1 MRTMN
6 LKWAFAFAAVGLMT
20 APLALAIEQG
30 TAATPVKRVSAAEPT
45 YGSYFASDFQDEA
58 PSVPAPDGDAV
69 PIAAG
74 DGGDCG
80 CEKSGCDSCGRN
92 RLIQDCNPIDC
103 DDCDP
108 WRLFGC
114 YNDSNCLGVNV
125 YGFVAIGY
133 AYNGERPANRSN
145 LPVTFINRDNELTA
159 NQAWTTIERTI
170 DQDDCNWQLGG
181 RVDFMA
187 GSDAAYTQAVGLD
200 DKWNNRHGYGSALPQ
215 AYLEIGNDRLS
226 VKLGHYFTIVG
237 YEVVPANGNFFM
249 SHAYTM
255 QYAEPFTH
263 TGALATYKL
272 NDQVNVMAGAD
283 LGWDRWRDDNRRAS
297 FLGGVSWT
305 SCDER
310 TTIALTGTIGD
321 EAEGNALTAPNGSA
335 NRWMTSFVLSH
346 ELTSR
351 WTYVL
356 QSDVVNQNGVVQ
368 QDGELYGI
376 NQYVFYKINCCWDAG
391 LRVEW
396 FRDDDGGRVRN
407 AAGNYFA
414 GNFYEVTAGLNWKPR
429 SNWIIRPE
437 ARWDW
442 FDGIAGIG
450 AGGPLPFNGGTS
462 ARQFT
467 LAVDAIML
475 W

>member
-1 MRTMN
+1 MKFTR
-6 LKWAFAFAAVGLMT
+6 
-20 APLALAIEQG
+20 LAIAIAMSGAVCTG
-30 TAATPVKRVSAAEPT
+30 TVWAQDGLKQPVSATPTAFEAYYAQDDSPSPSDAPVVEDAAP
-45 YGSYFASDFQDEA
+45 GA
-58 PSVPAPDGDAV
+58 
-69 PIAAG
+69 
-74 DGGDCG
+74 CG
-80 CEKSGCDSCGRN
+80 CEKSSCNSCCRD

-114 YNDSNCLGVNV
+114 YNDSNCLGLNV
-125 YGFVAIGY
+125 YGFVAVGY

-145 LPVTFINRDNELTA
+145 LPVTFIDRDNELTG
-159 NQAWTTIERTI
+159 NQAWMTIEKTI
-170 DQDDCNWQLGG
+170 DQDCCNWQLGG

-187 GSDAAYTQAVGLD
+187 GSDARYTQAAGLD
-200 DKWNNRHGYGSALPQ
+200 DKWINRHGYGSALPQ

-226 VKLGHYFTIVG
+226 VKLGHYYTIIG

-255 QYAEPFTH
+255 QYGEPFTH

-283 LGWDRWRDDNRRAS
+283 LGWDVWRDNNRSAS

-310 TTIALTGTIGD
+310 TTVAFTGSIGKEPLTG
-321 EAEGNALTAPNGSA
+321 PFA
-335 NRWMTSFVLSH
+335 NPANVSSTRWMTSLVVSH

-356 QSDVVNQNGVVQ
+356 QSDISNQRAGTIGTTPIPR
-368 QDGELYGI
+368 GEAYGI
-376 NQYVFYKINCCWDAG
+376 NQYVFYKVNCCWDAG
-391 LRVEW
+391 LRFEW
-396 FRDDDGGRVRN
+396 FRDDDGGRVTN
-407 AAGNYFA
+407 AAGNNFA

-429 SNWIIRPE
+429 CNWIIRPE

-442 FDGIAGIG
+442 FDGAQVPGG
-450 AGGPLPFNGGTS
+450 ANLPYNGGAQ

-467 LAVDAIML
+467 LACDVIML